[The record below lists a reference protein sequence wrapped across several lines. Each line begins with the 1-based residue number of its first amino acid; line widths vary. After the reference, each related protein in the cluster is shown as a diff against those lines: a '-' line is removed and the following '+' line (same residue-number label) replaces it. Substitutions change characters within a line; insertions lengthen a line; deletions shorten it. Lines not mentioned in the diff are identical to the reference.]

1 MDWRVLG
8 DFDLHHL
15 LKYFCRKNIIFSG
28 ATPKPVL
35 SVGMCVDWFDQGT
48 LWLWIIE
55 KSLLCGPKSTTTVW
69 QLPLVHELLTMYERR
84 KVGADVCMRVV
95 QLKNWLQVKLK
106 IGLYKIDHTCSVTV
120 IHLSLHH
127 SRSILPAA
135 FYRGKELATVSHYV
149 SLNFNAIFSARPY
162 PI

>member
-1 MDWRVLG
+1 
-8 DFDLHHL
+8 
-15 LKYFCRKNIIFSG
+15 
-28 ATPKPVL
+28 
-35 SVGMCVDWFDQGT
+35 
-48 LWLWIIE
+48 
-55 KSLLCGPKSTTTVW
+55 
-69 QLPLVHELLTMYERR
+69 MYKRR